1 MLKINVILIFAFLY
15 SGFTFAQEHAWV
27 YFIDKENIVGALESP
42 NSILTARALARK
54 AKFSI
59 PIDERDVPVNENY
72 IAQLKSQN
80 GIIVKAKSKWFN
92 CVHVLG
98 TRQDIDNLSDLSF
111 VSNIVF
117 ADRSL
122 NLKQVFLSK
131 SPLAPNNH
139 IEKTKAVQVNFNY
152 GNTDGQVKQLKANA
166 LHEADFTGEGIWIAV
181 MDGGFPNVD
190 QLGAFQRL
198 RTNNDLLGGYDF
210 VDRTTDIYRSS
221 GDGHG
226 TNVLS
231 DIAGFIQDEFVGT
244 APDAGFF
251 LFRTEESAQETPVEE
266 SYWVEAAERADSL
279 GVDLI
284 NTSLG
289 YSTFDNPAYSYTPAD
304 MDGQTT
310 FISKGANIATE
321 KGMLVVVSA
330 GNSGTSSTW
339 NIVSA
344 PSDANVFTVGA
355 VNAAGN
361 HASFSSRGPNADGI
375 IKPDGMALG
384 VNAAVVAT
392 NNTIGTANGTSFS
405 SPIMAGA
412 IACLWQ
418 AFPEKSN
425 LEIMQIVRES
435 ASRFNNP
442 SQEMGYGIPN
452 FELAL
457 SSLETS
463 EEPEEP
469 IEPEEPVEPEVPEV
483 PETPEEEAIVL
494 FPNPGNNRVAIQ
506 LPNSDEGYYVTIF
519 DIYGKKVL
527 QKQLST
533 GDNEI
538 PVEQLSNAMY
548 IVQLES
554 SEGTKKF
561 KFIKN

>member
-1 MLKINVILIFAFLY
+1 MLKIKVILICAFLY
-15 SGFTFAQEHAWV
+15 ASFTFSQEHAWV
-27 YFIDKENIVGALESP
+27 YFTDKENIVEALDNP
-42 NSILTARALARK
+42 NSILTERALQRK

-59 PIDERDVPVNENY
+59 PIDERDVPVNEDY
-72 IAQLKSQN
+72 IGQLKLHN

-117 ADRSL
+117 ANRSL
-122 NLKQVFLSK
+122 NLKQGVLPK
-131 SPLAPNNH
+131 LPLAPNNH

-152 GNTDGQVKQLKANA
+152 GNTDTQVKQLKANA
-166 LHEADFTGEGIWIAV
+166 LHESDFTGEGIWIAV

-231 DIAGFIQDEFVGT
+231 DMAGFIENEFVGT

-251 LFRTEESAQETPVEE
+251 LFRTEESTQETPVEE

-289 YSTFDNPAYSYTPAD
+289 YSTFDNPAYNYTPAD

-330 GNSGTSSTW
+330 GNSGTSSIW

-344 PSDANVFTVGA
+344 PGDANVFTVGA

-361 HASFSSRGPNADGI
+361 NASFSSRGPTAAGI

-392 NNTIGTANGTSFS
+392 NNAIVTASGTSFA

-425 LEIMQIVRES
+425 LEIMQMVRES
-435 ASRFNNP
+435 ASIYANP
-442 SQEMGYGIPN
+442 TAQLGYGIPD

-457 SSLETS
+457 SSLET
-463 EEPEEP
+463 PEEP
-469 IEPEEPVEPEVPEV
+469 LEPEV
-483 PETPEEEAIVL
+483 PETPDSEAMVL
-494 FPNPGNNRVAIQ
+494 FPNPGINRITIQ
-506 LPNSDEGYYVTIF
+506 LPNSDNGYFVTIF

-538 PVEQLSNAMY
+538 PVEQLSKAMY

-554 SEGTKKF
+554 SDGIKKF

>member
-1 MLKINVILIFAFLY
+1 MKKTKGLLICAFFFSVFLF
-15 SGFTFAQEHAWV
+15 SQDHAWV
-27 YFIDKENIVGALESP
+27 YFTDKENIVEALENP
-42 NSILTARALARK
+42 NSILTERALQRK

-59 PIDERDVPVNENY
+59 PIDERDVPVDENY
-72 IAQLKSQN
+72 IAQLKLQN
-80 GIIVKAKSKWFN
+80 GITVKAKSKWFN

-98 TRQDIDNLSDLSF
+98 TRQDIDNLSELSF

-122 NLKQVFLSK
+122 NLKQGVLSNP
-131 SPLAPNNH
+131 PLTPNNH

-152 GNTDGQVKQLKANA
+152 GNTDTQVKQLKANA

-190 QLGAFQRL
+190 QLGAFERL

-231 DIAGFIQDEFVGT
+231 DMAGFIQDEFVGT
-244 APDAGFF
+244 APDASYI
-251 LFRTEESAQETPVEE
+251 LFRTEEVAQETPVEE

-289 YSTFDNPAYSYTPAD
+289 YSTFDNPAYDYTPAE

-330 GNSGTSSTW
+330 GNSGSSTSW
-339 NIVSA
+339 NIISA
-344 PSDANVFTVGA
+344 PGDANVFTVGA
-355 VNAAGN
+355 VNAAGTN
-361 HASFSSRGPNADGI
+361 ASFSSRGPNAAGI
-375 IKPDGMALG
+375 IKPDGVALG

-392 NNTIGTANGTSFS
+392 NNAIGTANGTSFS

-412 IACLWQ
+412 MACLWQ

-425 LEIMQIVRES
+425 LEIMQMARES
-435 ASRFNNP
+435 ASIYSNP
-442 SQEMGYGIPN
+442 TAQLGYGIPD

-457 SSLETS
+457 SALET
-463 EEPEEP
+463 PEEP
-469 IEPEEPVEPEVPEV
+469 GKPLEPEV
-483 PETPEEEAIVL
+483 PETPDAEAIVL
-494 FPNPGNNRVAIQ
+494 FPNPGNNSIAIQ
-506 LPNSDEGYYVTIF
+506 LTNSNEGYFVTIF

-527 QKQLST
+527 QKLLST

-538 PVEQLSNAMY
+538 PVEQLSNAIY